1 MTAVTALLLAVAA
14 AYGTHLVYTAWAFGW
29 RGVRVAPR
37 VAERRPL
44 GDVLRDRLTQAGLQ
58 DVRLVEFVGVVVVF
72 GVLGGAAAL
81 AVFGNGPASIAVALA
96 AAGVPVAG
104 ARSRRRHRRELARAS
119 WPRML
124 EELRLQVV
132 SLGRSIPQALLDVGL
147 RGPEELRPAF
157 EATRREW
164 AITTDL
170 ERALD
175 VLRSRLAD
183 PTADAACETLL
194 IAHEVG
200 GTDVDQRLKA
210 LIEDRIQDLQGRKD
224 ARSKQAGVRFAR
236 AFVLLV
242 PAGMALVGLMIGDG
256 RAAYATASGQAAVLV
271 ALALLG
277 LCWWW
282 ASELLKLP
290 EEGRVFVGAEGG
302 WPPGSPEGG
311 R

>member
-1 MTAVTALLLAVAA
+1 MTAVTALLLATLA
-14 AYGTHLVYTAWAFGW
+14 AYGTHLVYSAWAFGW
-29 RGVRVAPR
+29 RGLAVAPR

-44 GDVLRDRLTQAGLQ
+44 GDVLRDRLIQAGLQ
-58 DVRLVEFVGVVVVF
+58 DVRPVEFLGVVVVL

-81 AVFGNGPASIAVALA
+81 AVFGNGPAALVVASA
-96 AAGVPVAG
+96 AASIPIAG
-104 ARSRRRHRRELARAS
+104 ARSRRRHRRELARES

-183 PTADAACETLL
+183 PTADAVCETLL

-200 GTDVDQRLKA
+200 GTDVDARLKA
-210 LIEDRIQDLQGRKD
+210 LIDDRIQDLQGRKD

-242 PAGMALVGLMIGDG
+242 PAGMALVGLMVGDG

-290 EEGRVFVGAEGG
+290 EESRVFVGVEGG
-302 WPPGSPEGG
+302 SRGTPEG
-311 R
+311 RR